1 MRFLRQSLIGVF
13 LLSVTLGLFALA
25 GNLVHGAL
33 QQRLSQEAPQPP
45 ARERVIAAN
54 VVDVAPTTVTPV
66 LETFGELRSRRT
78 LELRAATGGAV
89 VWVAD
94 AFEEGG
100 RVEEG
105 QPLVRID
112 PADAQSALDTAKA
125 ELAEAEANL
134 RDAERGLA
142 LARDE
147 LAALESQAEL
157 RDRALVRQRDLE
169 ARGVG
174 SASAVETAEL
184 AASAAIQAV
193 LGRRQALAQAETR
206 LDQAGPALDRR
217 RIALAEAERRLA
229 DTEIVAQF
237 AGVLRD
243 VTVVEG
249 GLVSP
254 NERIAQIVDPE
265 ALEVVFR
272 VSTTQYARLLDEAG
286 RLVGLPVAVALD
298 VMGTDILTSG
308 TISRESAAVGEGQTG
323 RVIYAR
329 IDRPAGFRP
338 GDFVRVRVEE
348 DALDGVAV
356 LPAAAVS
363 PAGRVLVVGEDD
375 RLSEAP
381 VEVLRRQGNSVIV
394 RAVDLYGRE
403 VVAERTPLL
412 GAGIR
417 VRPIRPAPAGEAEAA
432 ATPEMVE
439 LDPERRARLVAFV
452 EGNAFMPA
460 DAKERVLGQLQQD
473 LVPAQVIE
481 RIESRM
487 GG

>member
-13 LLSVTLGLFALA
+13 LLSVTVGLLALA
-25 GNLVHGAL
+25 ANTVYGAL
-33 QQRLSQEAPQPP
+33 QARLAQEAPQPP
-45 ARERVIAAN
+45 ARERVVAAN
-54 VVDVAPTTVTPV
+54 VVTVSPETVTPV

-78 LELRAATGGAV
+78 LELRAAAGGAV

-100 RVEEG
+100 RVAEG
-105 QPLVRID
+105 EPLVRID
-112 PADAQSALDTAKA
+112 PADAESARDTARA
-125 ELAEAEANL
+125 ELAEAEADV

-147 LAALESQAEL
+147 RAAAEAQAEL
-157 RDRALVRQRDLE
+157 RQRALTRQQDLD

-174 SASAVETAEL
+174 SAAAVETAEL
-184 AASAAIQAV
+184 AMSAATQAV
-193 LGRRQALAQAETR
+193 LSRRAAIAQAETR
-206 LDQAGPALDRR
+206 LDQAGPALERR

-229 DTEIVAQF
+229 DTEVVAQF
-237 AGVLRD
+237 AGVLSD
-243 VTVVEG
+243 VSAVEG

-254 NERIAQIVDPE
+254 NERIAEIVDPE

-272 VSTTQYARLLDEAG
+272 VSTSQYARLIDEAG
-286 RLVGLPVAVALD
+286 RLVGLPVTVALD
-298 VMGTDILTSG
+298 VMGTDIVTRG
-308 TISRESAAVGEGQTG
+308 TISRESAAVGEGLTG
-323 RVIYAR
+323 RVIYAQV
-329 IDRPAGFRP
+329 DEAAGFRP

-348 DALDGVAV
+348 DPLDGVAV

-363 PAGRVLVVGEDD
+363 PAGQVLVVGAEE
-375 RLSEAP
+375 RLAEAP
-381 VEVLRRQGNSVIV
+381 VEVLRRQGDTVVV
-394 RAVDLYGRE
+394 RADDLHGQD

-417 VRPIRPAPAGEAEAA
+417 VRPIRPEMAGAAPAG
-432 ATPEMVE
+432 PEMVE
-439 LDPERRARLVAFV
+439 LDPERRARLVAFI
-452 EGNAFMPA
+452 EGNAFMPP

-473 LVPAQVIE
+473 RVPAQMIE